1 MTLTNA
7 NDLFSVR
14 RAGVLLHPT
23 CLPGTLGV
31 LGAGARRFV
40 DFLAASGITVWQ
52 TLPIGPT
59 HRDLSP
65 YQSLSAHA
73 GNQDFIDLSELLQA
87 GLLAD
92 AELAQPISESRK
104 HLLDIAAQRFFDGE
118 GEPRN
123 GLDLADFEEFWA
135 KNDYWLDDFC
145 LFSAIREVQ
154 DSPGWLHWTEPLRD
168 RNPAAL
174 DRFIDDNQAR
184 LARIRFEQ
192 FLFNRQWQGLRDY
205 ARGKGI
211 LLFGDI
217 PIFVAHDSADVWA
230 NRHLFKLDGRGEP
243 TVVAGVPPDYFS
255 PDGQHWGNPLY
266 NWQAMAE
273 DGYQWWLE
281 RLESQRHLFDLIR
294 IDHFRGLQ
302 AYWEIPAETP
312 QPRFGYWVPG
322 PADHFLQACFNR
334 FPDLPL
340 VAENLGIISDDVEEL
355 RKRFRLP
362 GMTVMQFGFDGSPTN
377 PHLLHNHQPQDLV
390 YTGTHDNDTTLGWY
404 VSLDDHTRRYVND
417 YLGTT
422 GDGMPWPVIEAAFRS
437 VCFLAVVPLQDFL
450 ALGTEAR
457 FNTPGTVI
465 NNWTWQLD
473 WNFPEDDLSNVI
485 ADAVKRHGRLPPD

>member
-1 MTLTNA
+1 MTSTGA

-31 LGAGARRFV
+31 LGSGARRFV

-73 GNQDFIDLSELLQA
+73 GNQDLIDLSELLQV

-92 AELAQPISESRK
+92 AELAQPIAESRRQ
-104 HLLDIAAQRFFDGE
+104 LLDIAAQRFFDGHQ
-118 GEPRN
+118 PSQS
-123 GLDLADFEEFWA
+123 GLDLAGFEEFRA

-145 LFSAIREVQ
+145 LFCAIRETQ
-154 DSPGWLHWTEPLRD
+154 DSPGWLQWPEPLRD
-168 RNPAAL
+168 REPGAL
-174 DRFIDDNQAR
+174 TAFIDQNQAR

-192 FLFNRQWQGLRDY
+192 FLFNHQWQALRDY
-205 ARGKGI
+205 ARDKGI

-217 PIFVAHDSADVWA
+217 PIFVAHDSAEVWA
-230 NRHLFKLDGRGEP
+230 NRHLFKLDARGEP

-255 PDGQHWGNPLY
+255 AEGQHWGNPLY
-266 NWQAMAE
+266 DWQAMAQE
-273 DGYQWWLE
+273 GYQWWLE

-294 IDHFRGLQ
+294 LDHFRGLQ
-302 AYWEIPAETP
+302 AYWEIPAEAP
-312 QPRFGYWVPG
+312 QPRYGYWVPG
-322 PADHFLQACFNR
+322 PADDFLNACFKR

-340 VAENLGIISDDVEEL
+340 VAENLGIIGEDVEEL
-355 RKRFRLP
+355 RKRFDLP
-362 GMTVMQFGFDGSPTN
+362 GMTVMQFGFDGSTDN
-377 PHLLHNHQPQDLV
+377 PHLLHNHHPRDLV

-404 VSLDDHTRRYVND
+404 RSLDDGTRRYVND

-422 GDGMPWPVIEAAFRS
+422 GEGMPWPVIEAAFRS
-437 VCFLAVVPLQDFL
+437 VCSLAVVPMQDFMG
-450 ALGTEAR
+450 LGTEAR
-457 FNTPGTVI
+457 FNTPGTMT
-465 NNWTWQLD
+465 NNWIWQLD
-473 WNFPEDDLSNVI
+473 WNFSEEDLSKII
-485 ADAVKRHGRLPPD
+485 AEAVTRHGRRPSD